1 MFLSRLQLTH
11 FRNFHYLD
19 LAFDRAF
26 TVLQGPN
33 GAGKT
38 NLLDAVCYLATSRS
52 HKSQTDAQSIATD
65 VSRES
70 IPYFQI
76 EGHVQDG
83 AGLSQLL
90 RVYYGPRELRGRV
103 AKILQANGERL
114 PARNLM
120 GRLRAV
126 LFIPEDTRLVSE
138 GPGVRRRYLDIT
150 LCQVDRNYFDA
161 LLQYQKVLKQR
172 NALLKQLRAAGHV
185 SDTARVTAETRFWD
199 ESLIRYGVEV
209 TYRRAQWLQQLV
221 AIARSYHTRMTHDR
235 EYLDLVY
242 RPSIRPRGSQDA
254 KWQEP
259 VGITREEWQ
268 ESFGQRLHDALFR
281 DLGQSAT
288 SVGPHRDDFLFRS
301 NDLLLSEFGSR
312 GQQRTAVIAYRL
324 AEVEGIRQQCRES
337 PLLLLD
343 DVMSELDDVRRTTVV
358 EVIRSL
364 DQVIMTTTDWSHYTD
379 DFLGQASCW
388 KVRNGTLVP
397 A

>member
-1 MFLSRLQLTH
+1 MFLSQLQLTH
-11 FRNFHYLD
+11 FRNFQHLD
-19 LAFDRAF
+19 LAFARPF

-38 NLLDAVCYLATSRS
+38 NLLDAICYLATSRS
-52 HKSQTDAQSIATD
+52 HKSQTDTQSIAAS

-76 EGHVQDG
+76 EGHVQDRT
-83 AGLSQLL
+83 GLPQRL

-103 AKILQANGERL
+103 MKVLQVNGERMT
-114 PARNLM
+114 ARNLM

-126 LFIPEDTRLVSE
+126 LFIPEDTRLVAE

-150 LCQVDRNYFDA
+150 LCQVDQAYFDA

-172 NALLKQLRAAGHV
+172 NALLKKLRAAGQGAD
-185 SDTARVTAETRFWD
+185 STRVAAETRFWD
-199 ESLIRYGVEV
+199 ESLIRYGAEV

-221 AIARSYHTRMTHDR
+221 EIARAYHARMTHNR

-242 RPSIRPRGSQDA
+242 RPSIRPRGSQDP

-259 VGITREEWQ
+259 AGISLAEWQ
-268 ESFGQRLHDALFR
+268 AAFDQRLQDARWR

-324 AEVEGIRQQCRES
+324 AEVEGIRQQCREA

-343 DVMSELDDVRRTTVV
+343 DVMSELDEVRRTTVV
-358 EVIRSL
+358 EAIRVL

-379 DFLGQASCW
+379 EFLGQASCW
-388 KVRNGTLVP
+388 KVRNGTLTL